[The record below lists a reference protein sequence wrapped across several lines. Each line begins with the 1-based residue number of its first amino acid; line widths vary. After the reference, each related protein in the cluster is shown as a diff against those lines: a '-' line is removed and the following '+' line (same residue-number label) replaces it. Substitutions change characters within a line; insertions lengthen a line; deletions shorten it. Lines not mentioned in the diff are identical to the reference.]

1 MIFNYRHNFIYSGNC
16 PKILLLLACMSL
28 FLNGTILSPYATII
42 SYVLADSEEK
52 FDSSEKGVSSDSN
65 EEEKSSEKNSDS
77 EDNESEEKS
86 DEQDDPPK
94 QDDSTNEEESPKDQE
109 QNPPVGEEPPEEE
122 PPEQNPPVG
131 EEPPEEEPPEE
142 EEPPKEEPPK
152 EEPPEEEEPPV
163 QEPPPPVIITN
174 TVTAPAVSSQSTDD
188 DDDDDENEG
197 PTKFGFIDSFFTDQA
212 VQGSIIAGTTSGSST
227 TQEMPPVTKQE
238 VEPGEG
244 DSILGIVLINRGF
257 SDVTSIR
264 ASVDFPSG
272 FSSNVTPRNIDNDTS
287 IATYNG
293 LVEAGQT
300 FTLYFPVN
308 ISKDTQVGKEYS
320 ASMNID
326 YFNIAEKDEE
336 NMRDRSI
343 KIPFKL
349 SGKVILDTISFSSSE
364 SLDSVNE
371 TLADKNSMISYVVNL
386 VPGEPNIVQ
395 TLVKNEGS
403 AAATGVIVEVS
414 SRNQQDQIDNNNL
427 IPTTSS
433 NGNNSSTTV
442 PQSTVIPLISAG
454 ITTFNVGTIPAG
466 ESVQINPVIF
476 ASNSVGNILE
486 NIDLRI
492 SYNNAYG
499 YKKTLEKSMGVH
511 ILPSSPQ
518 SGLTLSSS
526 VSTKTTNNIPVLSES
541 FNQNNVD
548 YDVISTENR
557 GPNSQN
563 LTYPTTQVIQFNSG
577 DNSFMPNDVESNNT
591 STTEN
596 SFDTS
601 SNKNTVSLLAG
612 RVDELNFN
620 ITNTNDNP
628 IIDAVI
634 SLDSES
640 SSIKILGNSK
650 WNLNKIDPHT
660 TQQFRTTVFAS
671 KSLINSPVS
680 FKISIQYL
688 DDNQAKSDSFN
699 LGANVIGDITVNIN
713 DLAINYIGGNPNLVG
728 NILNKGNTLALFTT
742 IEILTPSSNTSNQ
755 SGGGL
760 PASTQASDKETILV
774 PASSFPQY
782 LGDLEENSPLP
793 FSIPLAIDNN
803 TASGI
808 YPVSLKVTYSD
819 DLRNSFSVLNNGSVE
834 FISPTTTSNNGQE
847 FFGGTNLLLI
857 VIILAIAGTIILI
870 IVRRLRSHR
879 NIGSQGMKSERR
891 GGDSGGN
898 DNDKGNI
905 DDIESL
911 LGGENSGFKE
921 NFQKK

>member
-1 MIFNYRHNFIYSGNC
+1 MIFNRYNFICSADC
-16 PKILLLLACMSL
+16 SRILLLLVCVSL
-28 FLNGTILSPYATII
+28 FLNGTILNPYSTII
-42 SYVLADSEEK
+42 SFVFADSEIKNDNKDNE
-52 FDSSEKGVSSDSN
+52 VSSDSN
-65 EEEKSSEKNSDS
+65 EEEKSSEKNSNS
-77 EDNESEEKS
+77 KDNESTEKS
-86 DEQDDPPK
+86 DGQYDPPKQDGPPK
-94 QDDSTNEEESPKDQE
+94 QDDSTNEESPPDQK
-109 QNPPVGEEPPEEE
+109 QNPPIDEEPPKEPPEEE
-122 PPEQNPPVG
+122 PPEQ
-131 EEPPEEEPPEE
+131 EP
-142 EEPPKEEPPK
+142 
-152 EEPPEEEEPPV
+152 
-163 QEPPPPVIITN
+163 QPPVIITN
-174 TVTAPAVSSQSTDD
+174 TVTAPAVSSPTSDE

-197 PTKFGFIDSFFTDQA
+197 PTKFGFIDSFFTDQTA
-212 VQGSIIAGTTSGSST
+212 QGSVIAGTTSGSST
-227 TQEMPPVTKQE
+227 TQEIPPVTKRE

-244 DSILGIVLINRGF
+244 DSILAIVLINRGF

-264 ASVDFPSG
+264 ASLDFPSG
-272 FSSNVTPRNIDNDTS
+272 FSSNVTPKSIDNDTS
-287 IATYNG
+287 LASYNG

-320 ASMNID
+320 ASLNID

-371 TLADKNSMISYVVNL
+371 TLSAKNSMVSDVVNL

-403 AAATGVIVEVS
+403 APATGVIVEVS
-414 SRNQQDQIDNNNL
+414 SRNQQDQFDDNNL
-427 IPTTSS
+427 IPTTSN
-433 NGNNSSTTV
+433 NGNSSSTTV
-442 PQSTVIPLISAG
+442 QQSTVIPLISAG

-476 ASNSVGNILE
+476 ASNSVGSILE

-499 YKKTLEKSMGVH
+499 YKKSLDKSMGVH

-526 VSTKTTNNIPVLSES
+526 VTTKTANNMPVLSENS
-541 FNQNNVD
+541 NQNNGY
-548 YDVISTENR
+548 YDLISTDNLGANR
-557 GPNSQN
+557 QN
-563 LTYPTTQVIQFNSG
+563 LTYPTTQVSQFTSE
-577 DNSFMPNDVESNNT
+577 DNSFMPNDAESNNNSSIDT
-591 STTEN
+591 

-601 SNKNTVSLLAG
+601 SDKNTVSLIAG

-620 ITNTNDNP
+620 ITNTKDNP
-628 IIDAVI
+628 IMDAVV

-640 SSIKILGNSK
+640 SSIKIIGASK
-650 WNLNKIDPHT
+650 WNLNTIDPHT
-660 TQQFRTTVFAS
+660 TQQFHTTVFAS

-699 LGANVIGDITVNIN
+699 LGANVIGDITLNIN

-742 IEILTPSSNTSNQ
+742 IEILTSSNAANQ
-755 SGGGL
+755 SEGQL
-760 PASTQASDKETILV
+760 PASIQTSEKKTNLV
-774 PASSFPQY
+774 PASTFPQY

-793 FSIPLAIDNN
+793 FSIPLAINNN

-819 DLRNSFSVLNNGSVE
+819 DLRNSYSVINNGTVE
-834 FISPTTTSNNGQE
+834 FISPITTTNNGQE
-847 FFGGTNLLLI
+847 FFGNNNLLLI
-857 VIILAIAGTIILI
+857 VIILAIAGAIVLI
-870 IVRRLRSHR
+870 IVRRLRSHK
-879 NIGSQGMKSERR
+879 NIGGQNMQSVRK
-891 GGDSGGN
+891 GGDSGN
-898 DNDKGNI
+898 DNHKGNI
-905 DDIESL
+905 DDIESI
-911 LGGENSGFKE
+911 LGGEDSNFKE